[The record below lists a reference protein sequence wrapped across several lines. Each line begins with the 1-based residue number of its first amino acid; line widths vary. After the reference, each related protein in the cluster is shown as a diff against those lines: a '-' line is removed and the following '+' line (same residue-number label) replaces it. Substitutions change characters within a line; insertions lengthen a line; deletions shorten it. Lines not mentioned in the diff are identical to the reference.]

1 MFITSP
7 PVSPSPNG
15 AYNETR
21 ENLFGEGVGFERG
34 LSHALL
40 GESKKDW
47 ITLRYDYENMKG
59 LVEKS

>member
-1 MFITSP
+1 
-7 PVSPSPNG
+7 
-15 AYNETR
+15 
-21 ENLFGEGVGFERG
+21 LRG
-34 LSHALL
+34 GWRPLSLSHALL